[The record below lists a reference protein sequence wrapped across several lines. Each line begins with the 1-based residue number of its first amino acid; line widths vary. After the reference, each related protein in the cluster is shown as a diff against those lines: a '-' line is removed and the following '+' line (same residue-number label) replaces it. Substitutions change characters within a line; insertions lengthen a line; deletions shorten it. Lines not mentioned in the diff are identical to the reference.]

1 MKTRRTVTTVILG
14 LVGGFTAFFIASL
27 VARKPADVFPR
38 FEVVSPVAARPVS
51 FEVPSSSLP
60 GLPGTVDLREA
71 ARMAVPAVV
80 HVKTVQVGWEYARDP
95 FREFFYG
102 GSSRSREVPQRVGIG
117 SGVIVSSDGY
127 IVTNNHVVDKSD
139 HITVTLDNKKEYEA
153 KIVGKDPV
161 TDVALLKIEE
171 KGLPFL
177 GYGNSDDV
185 ELGEW
190 VLAVGN
196 PYNLTSTV
204 TAGIISAKAR
214 ELDMDRDKMHLE
226 SFLQTDAAVNSG
238 NSGGALV
245 NARGE
250 LVGINTAITSSTGN
264 FSGYAFAV
272 PVNIVRKV
280 VENLKEFGTVQRAVL
295 GVVMSEITPKLASEL
310 KTDDMNGIYLHEV
323 NPGGAAQKAGLKKGD
338 IIKSINGIPVSTAPA
353 FQGQLAK
360 YNPGTKVT
368 VSVSRGREEKDFEV
382 TLLDTYG
389 DVDQLSLSGGEV
401 LGATVE
407 PLTATERGR
416 YRINAGVKITRL
428 KDGPL
433 KEIGLQQGHVIV
445 KVNNTFIR
453 QQEDLSR
460 ALKRAEDEGVLITA
474 ISPRG
479 RVEYFALSLR
489 D

>member
-1 MKTRRTVTTVILG
+1 MTVVFG
-14 LVGGFTAFFIASL
+14 LIGGFIAFL
-27 VARKPADVFPR
+27 VAGALQAKRVDAPPR
-38 FEVVSPVAARPVS
+38 FEVVSPVSARPVS
-51 FEVPSSSLP
+51 LHASASSLP

-80 HVKTVQVGWEYARDP
+80 HVTTVQVGREYARDP
-95 FREFFYG
+95 LWDFFYG
-102 GSSRSREVPQRVGIG
+102 GTPRTREIPQRVGIG
-117 SGVIVSSDGY
+117 SGVIVSGDGY
-127 IVTNNHVVDKSD
+127 IVTNNHVIDRSD
-139 HITVTLDNKKEYEA
+139 RITVTLDNKKEYEA
-153 KIVGKDPV
+153 KVVGKDPV
-161 TDVALLKIEE
+161 TDIALLKIDERD
-171 KGLPFL
+171 LPYL
-177 GYGNSDDV
+177 EYGNSDEV
-185 ELGEW
+185 EPGEW

-214 ELDMDRDKMHLE
+214 ELGMDRERMHLE

-250 LVGINTAITSSTGN
+250 LVGINTAITSPTGN

-272 PVNIVRKV
+272 PVNIVHKV

-295 GVVMSEITPKLASEL
+295 GITMSEITPELAREL
-310 KTDDMNGIYLHEV
+310 KLDDMHGIYVNEV
-323 NPGGAAQKAGLKKGD
+323 FPGGAAHKAGLKKGD
-338 IIKSINGIPVSTAPA
+338 IIKAINGIPVGTAPA
-353 FQGQLAK
+353 FHGQLAK
-360 YNPGTKVT
+360 YNPGTDAT
-368 VSVSRGREEKDFEV
+368 LSVARDKKEKDFEV

-389 DVDQLSLSGGEV
+389 DVDPLSLPGSEV

-407 PLTATERGR
+407 PLTPAERGR
-416 YRINAGVKITRL
+416 YRINAGVRITGL
-428 KDGPL
+428 KEGPL
-433 KEIGLQQGHVIV
+433 QATGLREGHVIV
-445 KVNNTFIR
+445 KINDNLIR
-453 QQEDLSR
+453 DREGLVK
-460 ALKRAEDEGVLITA
+460 ALKVAETEGVLITA